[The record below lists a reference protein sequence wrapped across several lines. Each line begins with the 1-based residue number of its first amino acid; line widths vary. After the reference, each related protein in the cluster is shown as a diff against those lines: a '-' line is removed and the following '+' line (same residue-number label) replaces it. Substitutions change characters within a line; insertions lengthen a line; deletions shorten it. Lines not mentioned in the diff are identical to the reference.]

1 MGDYGTETLS
11 FKASLSFFLQFLQEI
26 VRNKLYK
33 EGEWMELV
41 RDREMVIKKGNLRD
55 LLGVE
60 GKCSREWEM
69 E

>member
-26 VRNKLYK
+26 VRNNLYK

-41 RDREMVIKKGNLRD
+41 RDREMVIKKGNLGD